1 MFFSAAT
8 ESGVRN
14 SPNEDWLAISPTTVI
29 VLDGVT
35 VFKEV
40 KTGCMHGTPWY
51 VNQLGTRFLAAAL
64 DQDIPLRYA
73 LRTAISGVAG
83 LHADVCELD
92 QIGAPSAAVGA
103 IRKAGQFIEHLVLAD
118 VTIVINSIHGL
129 TVVSDERV
137 SCAVGDLAE
146 QNTSNAEVMKR
157 RERYRNKRGGYW
169 VAAADPDVVEHAK
182 TGRLS
187 LDGFRCAAIMSDG
200 VSRLVSP
207 FEQTDWPGVLS
218 LVENV
223 GPAALIDRIRHVESS
238 DMERTRWPR
247 FKVSDDATIAFIRAQ
262 AQTEEF
268 NSNSQGVT
276 YVDCGD
282 QYG

>member
-1 MFFSAAT
+1 MRKDFQLMFFSAAT
-8 ESGVRN
+8 EPGVRN
-14 SPNEDWLAISPTTVI
+14 SPNEDWVAISPTTAI

-64 DQDIPLRYA
+64 DQDISLRYA

-83 LHADVCELD
+83 LHADVCDLD
-92 QIGAPSAAVGA
+92 QIGAPSA
-103 IRKAGQFIEHLVLAD
+103 IRKTGQLIEHLVLAD
-118 VTIVINSIHGL
+118 VTIVVNSIHGL

-137 SCAVGDLAE
+137 SSAVDDLAE

-157 RERYRNKRGGYW
+157 RKRYRNKRGGYW

-182 TGRLS
+182 TGRLPI
-187 LDGFRCAAIMSDG
+187 DGFRCAAIMSDG

-207 FEQTDWPGVLS
+207 FEQTDWPGILS
-218 LVENV
+218 LVQNV
-223 GPAALIDRIRHVESS
+223 GPAALIDHIREVESS

-247 FKVSDDATIAFIRAQ
+247 FKVSDDATIAFISA
-262 AQTEEF
+262 
-268 NSNSQGVT
+268 
-276 YVDCGD
+276 
-282 QYG
+282 